1 MSGDICGCHNEGE
14 GLLASRGW
22 GPEVRLNMRTRALTS
37 RCQQCQAMPELE
49 DGTGDALVLST
60 SICVIPL
67 VVSVYV
73 QFCWH
78 LDTRGCQVK

>member
-1 MSGDICGCHNEGE
+1 MSQ
-14 GLLASRGW
+14 RGGGSTGFSW
-22 GPEVRLNMRTRALTS
+22 MGTRDATKHTQESPHLKMSAMPRLRN
-37 RCQQCQAMPELE
+37 PELE
-49 DGTGDALVLST
+49 DDTGDVLVLST

-67 VVSVYV
+67 VVSVYI